1 MTEKFSNPI
10 YIAILFVVAVAGSQ
24 WLSDRD
30 SKTQASAVHF
40 HRAEVVLTPK
50 AELKTEPAEWSFAP
64 EVPPAINRKEQ
75 RRVVVHWSIQESP
88 AEVAP
93 GVIYDDF
100 WAFDGRVPG
109 PMLRVREGD
118 LVEVHLTNDLKS
130 THTHNID
137 FHFVMGPGGGAAAL
151 SVPPGQEAV
160 LEARA
165 MVPGFYMFHCATP
178 DIPTHIANGM
188 YGFVLVEPAE
198 GMPHADRE
206 IYVVQS
212 EVYTNDDKPGH
223 KSLAMDRAERMDPQY
238 VVFNGSVGSLLK
250 TKAPHAEENQL
261 VRIYMGNAGPNLIS
275 SFHLIGE
282 IFDRVYREGD
292 LISPPAQGL
301 QTTLVPAGG
310 STIVEFTPR
319 VPGTFLLVDHSIF
332 RLHHGAVGSLV
343 VDGSQQAEIFEPMTD
358 RNKMEM
364 TADSHL
370 SSAPTTPAAA
380 ASPAPNPVPSAPAV
394 SSATSAAHPSSTAT
408 PCCKARP
415 VATAPV
421 VPAATNTPAAVPV
434 PKPVASARSMATSLT
449 AQVRILPGSG
459 ILPKGQTS
467 TRDFSPKV
475 LTVKAGT
482 TVTWYNTDVTM
493 PHSIHGD
500 SGEFSS
506 PTMDTGDFYAFTFT
520 KKGTIHYSCTPH
532 PWMKGT
538 IIVQ

>member
-1 MTEKFSNPI
+1 MNEITERFSNPI
-10 YIAILFVVAVAGSQ
+10 YIAILFVLAVAGGQ
-24 WLSDRD
+24 WLSLRD
-30 SKTQASAVHF
+30 TKAQASSLPY
-40 HRAEVVLTPK
+40 HRSELVLTPK
-50 AELKTEPAEWSFAP
+50 SELKTEPAGWSFAP
-64 EVPPAINRKEQ
+64 EVPPAITRKEQ
-75 RRVVVHWSIQESP
+75 RRVVVHWSIKESP

-100 WAFDGRVPG
+100 WGFEGRVPG

-118 LVEVHLTNDLKS
+118 LVEVHLTNDLQS

-137 FHFVMGPGGGAAAL
+137 FHFVMGPGGGAGAL

-198 GMPHADRE
+198 GMLQAGKE
-206 IYVVQS
+206 LYVVQS
-212 EVYTNDDKPGH
+212 EVYTKDDKPGH
-223 KSLAMDRAERMDPQY
+223 KSLAMDRAEKMDPQY

-261 VRIYMGNAGPNLIS
+261 VRIYVGNAGPNLIS

-310 STIVEFTPR
+310 STVVEFTPR
-319 VPGTFLLVDHSIF
+319 VPGTFLLVDHAIF

-343 VDGSQQAEIFEPMTD
+343 VDGPQNAEIFQPMTD

-364 TADSHL
+364 SADAHL
-370 SSAPTTPAAA
+370 GSAQPAPPLPAPATSSVATLPPASPAANPAPPMHKAMPCCPPSRPAAKSAPTPAPASRSSAPAGA
-380 ASPAPNPVPSAPAV
+380 AS
-394 SSATSAAHPSSTAT
+394 
-408 PCCKARP
+408 
-415 VATAPV
+415 
-421 VPAATNTPAAVPV
+421 
-434 PKPVASARSMATSLT
+434 AS
-449 AQVRILPGSG
+449 VKILPGSG
-459 ILPKGQTS
+459 FLPKGQTS
-467 TRDFSPKV
+467 VKDFSPKV

-482 TVTWYNTDVTM
+482 TVTWYNTDVSM

-500 SGEFSS
+500 GGEFSS
-506 PTMDTGDFYAFTFT
+506 PTMDPGDFYTFTFT
-520 KKGTIHYSCTPH
+520 QKGTVHYSCTPH

-538 IIVQ
+538 VIVR